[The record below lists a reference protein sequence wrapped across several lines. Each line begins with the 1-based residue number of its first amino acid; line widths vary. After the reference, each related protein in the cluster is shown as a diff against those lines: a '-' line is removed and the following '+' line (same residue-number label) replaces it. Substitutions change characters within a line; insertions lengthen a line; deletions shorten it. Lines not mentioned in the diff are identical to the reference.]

1 MLFFGGNS
9 RNFNGD
15 VELNNNE
22 LFLCA
27 RTKESITMDRILDL
41 IKNGYEREYLDFKE
55 KQYSKDNHMDLIADI
70 MAMANSR
77 HGDDKYIII
86 GVKDR
91 PEGKEI
97 KGINPGDFIDSS
109 NYHQLVLNNI
119 EPEIQF
125 DYFKYDY
132 NGSVLGVFRIYN
144 TDNKPYM
151 LKRKYQRLH
160 EGFCLIRKGS
170 MNAIAKRSDYD
181 YMYRNH
187 GTLEVRFLED
197 TLHGVHDLDG
207 CASIEV
213 LLSNTTN
220 YPITITAGVLNI
232 IDEQG
237 NKLSHHPVFGMDH
250 KIGADFQLGLK
261 PKSEIVGRMFVAFS
275 SSDPLRLNI
284 DEDGKSPQQF
294 AFELLFM
301 DARRSEYF
309 AKIGQASVFVDGDF
323 LWKVKNQKGI
333 PHKFRTHG

>member
-1 MLFFGGNS
+1 LEEIEGNFF
-9 RNFNGD
+9 GD

-22 LFLCA
+22 LFYVLGHE
-27 RTKESITMDRILDL
+27 ESITMDRISNL
-41 IKNGYEREYLDFKE
+41 INSGYECEYLDFKE
-55 KQYSKDNHMDLIADI
+55 KQYSKEKYMDFIADI

-97 KGINPGDFIDSS
+97 KGINPVDFIDSS
-109 NYHQLVLNNI
+109 NYHQVVLNNI

-151 LKRKYQRLH
+151 LKKKYQRLY

-181 YMYRNH
+181 YMYRKH
-187 GTLEVRFLED
+187 GTLEVKFLED

-237 NKLSHHPVFGMDH
+237 NKLSHHPVFGMNH
-250 KIGADFQLGLK
+250 KIGADFQLGLL

-284 DEDGKSPQQF
+284 DEYGISPQQF
-294 AFELLFM
+294 TFELLFK
-301 DARRSEYF
+301 DARQTEYF
-309 AKIGQASVFVDGDF
+309 AKIDQASVFVDGDF
-323 LWKVKNQKGI
+323 LWKVKKQRGI
-333 PHKFRTHG
+333 PHKFRTRV